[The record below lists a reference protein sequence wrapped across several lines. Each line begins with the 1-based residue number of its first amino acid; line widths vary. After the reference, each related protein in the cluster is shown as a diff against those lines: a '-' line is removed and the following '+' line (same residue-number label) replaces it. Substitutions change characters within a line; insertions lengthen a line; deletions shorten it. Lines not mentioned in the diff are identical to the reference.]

1 MPGHIANFPSVP
13 RVLLSLS
20 AFLLLAG
27 GVLHALAFKGA
38 LNALSASPMPTFYS
52 GSFKA
57 LWLIDS
63 ATLVSLSI
71 LLTYAVVRP
80 HAVARPVVFLLAL
93 VPTATAALISTF
105 VGSFLPAHVFV
116 VATVLMLAAG
126 SMWRPFRP
134 MKSHVA

>member
-1 MPGHIANFPSVP
+1 MPQQRATFPPIP
-13 RVLLSLS
+13 RVFLALS
-20 AFLLLAG
+20 ALLLLAG
-27 GVLHALAFKGA
+27 GVLHALAFAGA
-38 LNALSASPMPTFYS
+38 VNALSASPMPSFYS

-63 ATLVSLSI
+63 ATLVSLSA

-80 HAVARPVVFLLAL
+80 HSVARPVVYFLAL
-93 VPTATAALISTF
+93 LPAATAALIYTF

-126 SMWRPFRP
+126 SMWRP
-134 MKSHVA
+134 KSDVA

>member
-1 MPGHIANFPSVP
+1 MPRHITNFPSVP

-20 AFLLLAG
+20 ALLLFAG

-38 LNALSASPMPTFYS
+38 LNALAASPMPSFYS

-63 ATLVSLSI
+63 ATLVSLSM

-80 HAVARPVVFLLAL
+80 HAVARPIVCLLAL
-93 VPTATAALISTF
+93 IPTATAALIYTF

-116 VATVLMLAAG
+116 VAAVLMLAAG
-126 SMWRPFRP
+126 SMWRPFVR
-134 MKSHVA
+134 SR